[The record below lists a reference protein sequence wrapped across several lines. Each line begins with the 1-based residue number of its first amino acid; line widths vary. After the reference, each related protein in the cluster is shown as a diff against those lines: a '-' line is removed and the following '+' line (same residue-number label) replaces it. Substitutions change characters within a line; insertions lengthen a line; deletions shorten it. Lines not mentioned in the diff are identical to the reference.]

1 MNNKLL
7 YLLSFLVIT
16 FAAHG
21 QTQQGK
27 KGFLSFDGV
36 QIHALSDPGLQ
47 RFKMAWASDDSE
59 TQVDSQ
65 TLYGN
70 QPSLFIRS
78 SQRKGVKVQF
88 HFSNR
93 DIVGKT
99 VVFSGKYKCAQ
110 AHNAKV
116 RFAIGLDT
124 FLNTFENEST
134 EVECNGD
141 QDWKSFSVEMPL
153 TRTSFFFFR
162 LMTSGDMKLWLSD
175 CQVLIDGQ
183 SLDILVDP
191 SAEVDKDTEF
201 MRDSR
206 VALTEPIQQV
216 MENLVVLGKVWG
228 FLKYYHPQVVI
239 GKYNWDFELFRVLP
253 EIARAQNKE
262 ERNRALSKWIDKY
275 GEITETEDYTVKD
288 STQYH
293 RFAYLQWLEDPM
305 LFDTDLS
312 EKLVKIK
319 NAKRNG
325 VLNYYLPPLAG
336 KEEVEFR
343 REKVYPGISWK
354 DQGFRLLTLYRLWNA
369 VEYGFPYVN
378 LTDHPWSTLLEK
390 YLPEFYNPVS
400 GSELYLSIQKLLAE
414 INDSH
419 GTYELPVKG
428 SRMRGLPLGITL
440 TADGNYAVE
449 STHLK
454 EIDRGAVIKAVNG
467 KSVQELIEEFRP
479 IIASSNENT
488 LKRDVARRMFLTKE
502 EEETVTVKEGKR
514 TSKKKVHT
522 QVYTMPEVV
531 GRKMPEEYD
540 LDSKD
545 ILYINVAQISA
556 ERLNE
561 LMSGRIN
568 SKGLI
573 LDMRQY
579 PQLYTKDILE
589 KYLYPKPV
597 PYMWFSMNS
606 KKYPGNYFL
615 DIKGNVGPKENPDYF
630 KGKIAILVNEGTQS
644 FGELSSIAYRA
655 APRSAVIGTQT
666 AGANG
671 HIGYFFL
678 PYGIKINYTMAGA
691 FYPDWGMNQRV
702 GVKIDI
708 PVVQTVDDVKYGED
722 AWIKKAIEYIL
733 DER

>member
-1 MNNKLL
+1 MKNKLL

-47 RFKMAWASDDSE
+47 RFKMAWASDDLE

-78 SQRKGVKVQF
+78 SQGKGAKVQF

-110 AHNAKV
+110 ARNAKV

-134 EVECNGD
+134 EVACNGD

-275 GEITETEDYTVKD
+275 G
-288 STQYH
+288 
-293 RFAYLQWLEDPM
+293 
-305 LFDTDLS
+305 
-312 EKLVKIK
+312 
-319 NAKRNG
+319 
-325 VLNYYLPPLAG
+325 
-336 KEEVEFR
+336 
-343 REKVYPGISWK
+343 
-354 DQGFRLLTLYRLWNA
+354 
-369 VEYGFPYVN
+369 
-378 LTDHPWSTLLEK
+378 
-390 YLPEFYNPVS
+390 
-400 GSELYLSIQKLLAE
+400 
-414 INDSH
+414 
-419 GTYELPVKG
+419 
-428 SRMRGLPLGITL
+428 
-440 TADGNYAVE
+440 
-449 STHLK
+449 
-454 EIDRGAVIKAVNG
+454 
-467 KSVQELIEEFRP
+467 
-479 IIASSNENT
+479 
-488 LKRDVARRMFLTKE
+488 
-502 EEETVTVKEGKR
+502 
-514 TSKKKVHT
+514 
-522 QVYTMPEVV
+522 
-531 GRKMPEEYD
+531 
-540 LDSKD
+540 
-545 ILYINVAQISA
+545 
-556 ERLNE
+556 
-561 LMSGRIN
+561 
-568 SKGLI
+568 
-573 LDMRQY
+573 
-579 PQLYTKDILE
+579 
-589 KYLYPKPV
+589 
-597 PYMWFSMNS
+597 
-606 KKYPGNYFL
+606 
-615 DIKGNVGPKENPDYF
+615 
-630 KGKIAILVNEGTQS
+630 
-644 FGELSSIAYRA
+644 
-655 APRSAVIGTQT
+655 
-666 AGANG
+666 
-671 HIGYFFL
+671 
-678 PYGIKINYTMAGA
+678 
-691 FYPDWGMNQRV
+691 
-702 GVKIDI
+702 
-708 PVVQTVDDVKYGED
+708 
-722 AWIKKAIEYIL
+722 
-733 DER
+733 